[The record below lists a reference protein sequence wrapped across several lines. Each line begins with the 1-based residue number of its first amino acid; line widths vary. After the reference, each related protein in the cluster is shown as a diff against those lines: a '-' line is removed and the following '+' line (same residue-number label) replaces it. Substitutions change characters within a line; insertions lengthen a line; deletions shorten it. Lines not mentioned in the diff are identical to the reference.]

1 MLECAVN
8 PGPSMPKIT
17 DAVAMRQRIL
27 TAAWHVIASEGIQS
41 VSMRRVARAAGSTT
55 GLITHYFKDKD
66 ELVTRAYRTVLDRM
80 LADAA
85 QRIAAPGTVTERLL
99 AAVEAIEPTDPQ
111 MRQWTVV
118 LLNFWAQAAFNPAF
132 ARYCQQDYRRWRR
145 LIGRAVRDG
154 IASGELRRET
164 DVRTLCDLLTLVSDG
179 FSVGIT
185 LTPRLYPRRHRE
197 AVLRR
202 LLRPYVVPLT
212 SA

>member
-1 MLECAVN
+1 
-8 PGPSMPKIT
+8 MPKIT
-17 DAVAMRQRIL
+17 DAVAVRQRIL
-27 TAAWHVIASEGIQS
+27 TATWHVIASEGIQS

-85 QRIAAPGTVTERLL
+85 ERIAAPGTVTDRLL

-111 MRQWTVV
+111 MRQFTIV

-132 ARYCQQDYRRWRR
+132 ARACQQDYRRWRR
-145 LIGRAVRDG
+145 LIGGAIRDG
-154 IASGELRRET
+154 IAAGELRADT

-179 FSVGIT
+179 FSVGLT
-185 LTPRLYPRRHRE
+185 LTPRLYPAGHRRV
-197 AVLRR
+197 VLRC
-202 LLRPYVVPLT
+202 LLQPYVRKGG
-212 SA
+212 ARGQG